1 METRPAILLARP
13 GGLAKYLAQAAAGG
27 GEAVTPGRGSCP
39 CWWRARG
46 ARFLAKRPW
55 VGCVLLTQ
63 DKGQADP
70 SPERRP
76 SINRLGSCGLGWK
89 AEPQWVLPP

>member
-13 GGLAKYLAQAAAGG
+13 VGLAKYLAQAAAG
-27 GEAVTPGRGSCP
+27 RGQGCHP
-39 CWWRARG
+39 RAG
-46 ARFLAKRPW
+46 LMPLLVGSEGSQVLAKRPW

-63 DKGQADP
+63 DKEQADP

-76 SINRLGSCGLGWK
+76 SINTPGFLWAGVES
-89 AEPQWVLPP
+89 